1 MFVESS
7 QRYPVA

>member
-7 QRYPVA
+7 QT